1 MTSLQTGTKITYEEY
16 LKEPH
21 TMLRFDIVDG
31 EVIMSAGPTRQ
42 HQVILGNLYRPVY
55 LFTSERALGEVL
67 FAPVDVVVQ
76 EEPLRVR
83 QPDLLFVSN
92 ENSEILGDQ
101 INGGPD
107 FAVEIL
113 SPGNSRRD
121 IESKLSDYANIGVR
135 ECWLVAPQGRTVE
148 SLLLE
153 EGEWRRFFLRG
164 IGEQVESIVIE
175 GLVLEV
181 DDIFQGV

>member
-1 MTSLQTGTKITYEEY
+1 M
-16 LKEPH
+16 
-21 TMLRFDIVDG
+21 
-31 EVIMSAGPTRQ
+31 
-42 HQVILGNLYRPVY
+42 
-55 LFTSERALGEVL
+55 
-67 FAPVDVVVQ
+67 
-76 EEPLRVR
+76 
-83 QPDLLFVSN
+83 LFVSN
-92 ENSEILGDQ
+92 QNSGILGDQ

-148 SLLLE
+148 ALQLE
-153 EGEWRRFFLRG
+153 EGEWHRVFLRG
-164 IGEQVESIVIE
+164 IGERVESMVID

-181 DDIFQGV
+181 DDIFQGA

>member
-1 MTSLQTGTKITYEEY
+1 MTTRTRLTYEEY
-16 LKEPH
+16 LNEPY
-21 TMLRFDIVDG
+21 TMSRFDIVDG
-31 EVIMSAGPTRQ
+31 EVIMSAGSTRQ
-42 HQVILGNLYRPVY
+42 HQIILGNLYRPVY
-55 LFTSERALGEVL
+55 MYTSEQALGEVL

-92 ENSEILGDQ
+92 QNSGILGDQ

-121 IESKLSDYANIGVR
+121 IESKLSDYASIGVR

-148 SLLLE
+148 ALQLE
-153 EGEWRRFFLRG
+153 EGEWHRVFLRG
-164 IGEQVESIVIE
+164 IGERVESMVID

-181 DDIFQGV
+181 DDIFQGA